1 MGTGTINSLMR
12 YKKSLETKHRELDKE
27 IVKAYNEH
35 ISDEKVKSMKL
46 HKLRLK
52 QEIASVEQQL
62 ETE

>member
-1 MGTGTINSLMR
+1 MR